1 MANSF
6 DIVIGLDP
14 GVTGGITVVYKN
26 GKVKIYRIPVETV
39 TVNKKTK
46 KKYDLKGIVALL
58 KPMVGKRVLFIQEK
72 VTSMPG
78 EGSTSSFNF
87 GHSSGSTI
95 GIATAFG
102 FNVVEVGSAKWKK
115 DFPELINDEIR
126 DFKAKA
132 KELREESKTLKDKD
146 LKKANKKQIDKLGR
160 QVKTVAK
167 RLARELVISL
177 HPELADDFKQKN
189 SDGMAESLLIALYGK
204 KLYGRD
210 NQNEL
215 V

>member
-1 MANSF
+1 MANKF

-14 GVTGGITVVYKN
+14 GVTGGITMLYKN
-26 GKVKIYRIPVETV
+26 GKVDINRIPVETV
-39 TVNKKTK
+39 IVNKKTK

-58 KPMVGKRVLFIQEK
+58 KPLAGKSVLFVQER

-102 FNVVEVGSAKWKK
+102 FDVVEVGSTKWKK
-115 DFPELINDEIR
+115 EFPELINDEILA
-126 DFKAKA
+126 FKAEA
-132 KELREESKTLKDKD
+132 KDLRVVAKTLKDKD

-160 QVKTVAK
+160 QVKSVAK

-204 KLYGRD
+204 NKG
-210 NQNEL
+210 QSK
-215 V
+215 